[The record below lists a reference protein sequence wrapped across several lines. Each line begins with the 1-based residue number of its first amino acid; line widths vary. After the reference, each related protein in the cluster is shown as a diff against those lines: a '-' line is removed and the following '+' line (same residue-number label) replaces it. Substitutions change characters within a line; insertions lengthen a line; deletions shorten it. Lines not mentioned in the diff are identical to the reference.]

1 MLKELTAAN
10 IYIVCGHTDMRKSI
24 DGLAAIVQQ
33 QFDLDL
39 FSDSLFL
46 FCGRRRDRLK
56 ALLWEGD
63 GFLLF
68 YKRLENGRF
77 NWPRSEQE
85 VRNLTREQ
93 FVWLMQGLSVDQP
106 KAIKGGLFHPR
117 CKDSTST
124 YFEGITNIQPMTD
137 EEMAEMERRE
147 KLEQKESYYKNQAE
161 KNRRIAEHSLDG
173 ENKRTYSH
181 RAEVFEQKAQNAEKA
196 LAKSGKSG
204 IINLFDNSTDY
215 KPVTQEAIDSVPL
228 LNVFDDDAMNKAHQE
243 ACRDLL
249 REVRKH
255 DELPLGT
262 EFSIVY
268 DENMQPIKGCGY
280 RQGAIGKT
288 KIDNPGIPY
297 HAFHNH
303 GSGQTFSYPD
313 LLGFVRQD
321 NMLSLTALGNNNN
334 QFILLSSGIQSKV
347 HYAEYIRT
355 KAQEALTEIDGVLIT
370 LQNIY
375 HQPVFDMIRQMG
387 DKNRRLLEKLV
398 VKKTEE
404 CLVGAEKHGIKYLSF
419 KT

>member
-1 MLKELTAAN
+1 MAILTVSEAAKRSGVSTQTILNWGERGMITIKKEVGKDGRKWFHAN
-10 IYIVCGHTDMRKSI
+10 KEQI
-24 DGLAAIVQQ
+24 DEI
-33 QFDLDL
+33 
-39 FSDSLFL
+39 
-46 FCGRRRDRLK
+46 C
-56 ALLWEGD
+56 
-63 GFLLF
+63 
-68 YKRLENGRF
+68 
-77 NWPRSEQE
+77 
-85 VRNLTREQ
+85 
-93 FVWLMQGLSVDQP
+93 SV
-106 KAIKGGLFHPR
+106 
-117 CKDSTST
+117 
-124 YFEGITNIQPMTD
+124 
-137 EEMAEMERRE
+137 
-147 KLEQKESYYKNQAE
+147 
-161 KNRRIAEHSLDG
+161 
-173 ENKRTYSH
+173 
-181 RAEVFEQKAQNAEKA
+181 AQ
-196 LAKSGKSG
+196 
-204 IINLFDNSTDY
+204 D
-215 KPVTQEAIDSVPL
+215 
-228 LNVFDDDAMNKAHQE
+228 
-243 ACRDLL
+243 
-249 REVRKH
+249 
-255 DELPLGT
+255 
-262 EFSIVY
+262 
-268 DENMQPIKGCGY
+268 
-280 RQGAIGKT
+280 IGKT